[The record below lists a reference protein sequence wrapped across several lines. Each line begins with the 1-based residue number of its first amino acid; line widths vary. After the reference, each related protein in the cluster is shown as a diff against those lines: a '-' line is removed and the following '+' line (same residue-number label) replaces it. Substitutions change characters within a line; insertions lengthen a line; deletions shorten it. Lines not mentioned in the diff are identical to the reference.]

1 MLSDLKYIR
10 ILIVE
15 DSAEDRE
22 LYKRRMKMR
31 NDLFFE
37 VTEATTI
44 EEGLAAYR
52 NWQFDCCLVDY
63 HLPDGSGTDFIKTIL
78 SDDRVD
84 ILTPMAIIM
93 VTGQGSEE
101 LAVEAMK
108 LGIDDYITKKSI
120 SEGMLVQPLLNAI
133 ERAQLTSCLQFYQD
147 ELKRSNAELSDFA
160 HTASHDLKSP
170 LRRIQMYCDML
181 KDEATD
187 RLNDNERQ
195 AIDRM
200 RLNARR
206 MQDLI
211 DNLLTYSLV
220 RSEKEE
226 KAMTDTSRIV
236 KDILKEIEPLTEEL
250 HAQITCEN
258 LPQVYGYPFRL
269 QQLFSNL
276 ISNALKYRK
285 PDTAPQIT
293 IRCDERYNEYVFKV
307 TDNGIGVPPEFR
319 SEIFR
324 DFKRLHSQ
332 EQIEGT
338 GLGLSIVKK
347 IVEKHDGRIW
357 LESEEGRGSSFIF
370 TLHKTGVEEN

>member
-10 ILIVE
+10 ILLVE
-15 DSAEDRE
+15 DSEEDRE

-37 VTEATTI
+37 VTEASTI
-44 EEGLAAYR
+44 QQGLDAYR

-63 HLPDGSGTDFIKTIL
+63 NLPDGDGTTFIKQIL
-78 SDDRVD
+78 AEEKTDPS
-84 ILTPMAIIM
+84 IPLAIIM

-120 SEGMLVQPLLNAI
+120 SEGMLVQPLMNAI
-133 ERAQLTSCLQFYQD
+133 ERAHLTARLQFYQD

-170 LRRIQMYCDML
+170 LRRISMYCDML
-181 KDEATD
+181 SEDAKD
-187 RLNDNERQ
+187 RLNEKEIQ
-195 AIDRM
+195 AVERM
-200 RLNARR
+200 RLNAKR
-206 MQDLI
+206 MQDLV

-220 RSEKEE
+220 RSDKEE
-226 KAMTDTSRIV
+226 KAMTNIRSIIQ
-236 KDILKEIEPLTEEL
+236 DILSEIEPQIEEL
-250 HAQITCEN
+250 GAEITYPNPPEMY
-258 LPQVYGYPFRL
+258 VYPFRI

-276 ISNALKYRK
+276 ISNALKYCK
-285 PDTAPQIT
+285 PDIPPVID
-293 IRCDERYNEYVFKV
+293 IMCEDKGDEYLFKV
-307 TDNGIGVPPEFR
+307 KDNGIGIPEDFLGD
-319 SEIFR
+319 IFT

-338 GLGLSIVKK
+338 GLGLAIVQK
-347 IVEKHDGRIW
+347 IVEKHNGRIW
-357 LESEEGRGSSFIF
+357 LKSEEGVGSTFYF
-370 TLHKTGVEEN
+370 TLPKYEEI